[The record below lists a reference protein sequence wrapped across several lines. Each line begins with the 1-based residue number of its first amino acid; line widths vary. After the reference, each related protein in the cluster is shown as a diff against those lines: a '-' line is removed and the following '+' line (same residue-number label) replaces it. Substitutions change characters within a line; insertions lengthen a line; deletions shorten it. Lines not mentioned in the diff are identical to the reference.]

1 MSLRLLPVGDR
12 AVLVEPDDP
21 GQLARLY
28 RVLAGSRPIGVID
41 LVPAETTVLV
51 QFDPTV
57 LPPTAVGRWLRAAVP
72 APAPDG
78 PPVGGA
84 GQVDIPVEIP
94 VRYDGADLAAVGRLT
109 GLGAAGVVAAHTGT
123 PWRVAFTGFAPG
135 FGYLVDGDP
144 RLQVP
149 RRDAARTRV
158 PAGSVALGGRYS
170 GVYPRESPGGWQLLG
185 RTSATVWDVDRDPP
199 ALLVPGL
206 LVRFVAVGPAPED
219 QASEDQAPDQAPED
233 QVSGPGESG

>member
-1 MSLRLLPVGDR
+1 MPVGDR

-21 GQLARLY
+21 GQLAGLY
-28 RVLAGSRPIGVID
+28 RLLAGSRPIGVID
-41 LVPAETTVLV
+41 LVPAESTVLV
-51 QFDPTV
+51 RFDPTM
-57 LPPTAVGRWLRAAVP
+57 LPPAAVGRWLRAAVLAP
-72 APAPDG
+72 APAPDPG
-78 PPVGGA
+78 PAPVGPA
-84 GQVDIPVEIP
+84 GPVEIP
-94 VRYDGADLAAVGRLT
+94 VRYDGPDLAAVGRLT

-135 FGYLVDGDP
+135 FGYLLDGDP

-149 RRDAARTRV
+149 RRDVARTRV

-206 LVRFVAVGPAPED
+206 LVRFVAVDPAP
-219 QASEDQAPDQAPED
+219 QGRG
-233 QVSGPGESG
+233 SGPGSSG

>member
-1 MSLRLLPVGDR
+1 MPVGDR

-21 GQLARLY
+21 GQLAGLY
-28 RVLAGSRPIGVID
+28 RLLAGSRPIGVID
-41 LVPAETTVLV
+41 LVPAESTVLV
-51 QFDPTV
+51 RFDPTV
-57 LPPTAVGRWLRAAVP
+57 LPPAAVGRWLRAAAL
-72 APAPDG
+72 APAPVPVPG
-78 PPVGGA
+78 AAPVGPA
-84 GQVDIPVEIP
+84 GPVEIP
-94 VRYDGADLAAVGRLT
+94 VRYDGPDLAAVGRLT

-123 PWRVAFTGFAPG
+123 TWRVAFTGFAPG
-135 FGYLVDGDP
+135 FGYLLDGDP

-149 RRDAARTRV
+149 RRDVARTRV

-206 LVRFVAVGPAPED
+206 LVRFVAVDPAPVD
-219 QASEDQAPDQAPED
+219 PAPQGRG
-233 QVSGPGESG
+233 SGPGSSG

>member
-21 GQLARLY
+21 GQLAGLY
-28 RVLAGSRPIGVID
+28 RALVGSRPIGVID

-51 QFDPTV
+51 RFDPTV
-57 LPPTAVGRWLRAAVP
+57 LLPAAVGRWLRAAVP
-72 APAPDG
+72 LAVPAPAPEW

-84 GQVDIPVEIP
+84 GPVEIPVEIP
-94 VRYDGADLAAVGRLT
+94 VRYDGADLAVVGRLT

-206 LVRFVAVGPAPED
+206 LVRFVAVDPAP
-219 QASEDQAPDQAPED
+219 QDQAPQDQAPED
-233 QVSGPGESG
+233 QVSDPGESG